1 MKIWTCIKFW
11 SVIYDQ
17 TELNIY
23 AYKKL
28 QFDVDIT
35 FGFFFIRDI
44 SILAVVFFLNIDYV

>member
-1 MKIWTCIKFW
+1 MFW

-35 FGFFFIRDI
+35 FGFF
-44 SILAVVFFLNIDYV
+44 LYVIYLS

>member
-35 FGFFFIRDI
+35 FGFFFKRDI
-44 SILAVVFFLNIDYV
+44 SILAVVFFF

>member
-11 SVIYDQ
+11 SVIDQ